1 MRVSREKAAENRARV
16 VATASRL
23 FRQKGFDGIGVADL
37 MNEAGLTHGGFYGQ
51 FESKE
56 QLAVEASRLQHDASA
71 AKWRATV
78 DANPKHPLAALIDQ
92 YLSKRHCDE
101 LGGCMFAALA
111 ADAARQGDAVR
122 ATFTD
127 GLEALLAV
135 LVDVAP
141 GRTKAARRRAAIAT
155 MAQLVGT
162 VMLARAV
169 DDRALAE
176 EIRSSSAAA
185 LKAAS

>member
-1 MRVSREKAAENRARV
+1 MRVSREKAAENRTRV

-37 MNEAGLTHGGFYGQ
+37 MKEAGLTHGGFYGQ
-51 FESKE
+51 FDSKE
-56 QLAVEASRLQHDASA
+56 QLAVEASKLQHDASA
-71 AKWRATV
+71 AKWHATV
-78 DANPKHPLAALIDQ
+78 EANPKRPFDALVDQ

-127 GLEALLAV
+127 GLEGLLAV
-135 LVDVAP
+135 LIEVAP

-155 MAQLVGT
+155 MTQLVGT
-162 VMLARAV
+162 VVLARAV
-169 DDRALAE
+169 SDRGLAE
-176 EIRSSSAAA
+176 ELRSASAAS
-185 LKAAS
+185 LKA